1 MRNRASDR
9 RSESTLGS
17 GRGFTLIELLVVIAV
32 IAVLGSLSIG
42 TTAFAVGNGKPN
54 GGGPNGTGPPGYTGI
69 YTPCPH
75 TGYTSRPCG
84 HGNGLDQHK

>member
-1 MRNRASDR
+1 MNPSRIFIERPVATSLLMVGIMLAGIVGLGTAAANAAS
-9 RSESTLGS
+9 S
-17 GRGFTLIELLVVIAV
+17 GTG
-32 IAVLGSLSIG
+32 
-42 TTAFAVGNGKPN
+42 FAVGNGKPN

>member
-1 MRNRASDR
+1 MSRRARMRI
-9 RSESTLGS
+9 
-17 GRGFTLIELLVVIAV
+17 FAV